1 MLIQFSVENFLSFK
15 DEVKFSMVAG
25 RTRKHRDHIIT
36 TGKRNDIRLLK
47 TGVIY
52 GANASGKS
60 NLIKAM
66 AFAQDFVTRGT
77 LNTKYISLAPFLFD
91 SVTANEPST
100 FRFEI
105 KCETRSYIYG
115 FAVDRK
121 QVHSEELYEIR
132 PASEKLIFKR
142 KTDLDGRAKIEF
154 GKLPLTAEQHQEL
167 LDSIVPERLLL
178 TESVKME
185 QRISY
190 FEDVYRWFD
199 YTLVPVFP
207 SSKPSGGIGIG
218 FMKYDDFHKRFYDL
232 IEQLDLGID
241 DIGPV
246 RYEFNAKELTDEFKK
261 KVKRHIQDIPE
272 GSNERAIFYNSVD
285 DYYLLV
291 DSDNQYTAYK
301 VVTLHHVKHEN
312 RNIAFSLNAE
322 GLNTESD
329 GTIRILELVPTL
341 LGLLDGHADHV
352 FVIDELDRSLH
363 AHLSYKVLELFLNNS
378 GLSSSQMIVTT
389 HESNLLDL
397 DLLRRDEIWFIEKDA
412 EGASTVFSLEEFHP
426 RHHKDVRKSYLQGRF
441 GAIPLL
447 PSRRSLEL
455 QR

>member
-25 RTRKHRDHIIT
+25 RTRKHKDHIIT

-60 NLIKAM
+60 NLIKAI

-77 LNTKYISLAPFLFD
+77 IKTQYIKLKPFLLN
-91 SVTANEPST
+91 SATANESSK
-100 FRFEI
+100 FQFEI
-105 KCETRSYIYG
+105 KCKTGFYIYG

-121 QVHSEELYEIR
+121 QVHSEELHEIR
-132 PASEKLIFKR
+132 PASKKLIFER
-142 KTDLDGRAKIEF
+142 KTDLDGRTKIEF
-154 GKLPLTAEQHQEL
+154 GKLPLTAERHQEL

-178 TESVKME
+178 TESMKME
-185 QRISY
+185 NIISY
-190 FEDVYRWFD
+190 FEDVYYWFD
-199 YTLVPVFP
+199 YTLAPVFP
-207 SSKPSGGIGIG
+207 NSKPSGGIGIG
-218 FMKYDDFHKRFYDL
+218 LIKQATDFRQRLHEV
-232 IEQLDLGID
+232 IELLDLGID
-241 DIGPV
+241 AVDITEV
-246 RYEFNAKELTDEFKK
+246 EFNPETELTNEFKET
-261 KVKRHIQDIPE
+261 VKRYISDIPK
-272 GSNERAIFYNSVD
+272 GSNERAIFSYRNSD
-285 DYYLLV
+285 FYLLV

-301 VVTLHHVKHEN
+301 VVALHHVKHEN
-312 RNIAFSLNAE
+312 RNVAF
-322 GLNTESD
+322 GLDAESD

-341 LGLLDGHADHV
+341 LGLLNRHVEHV

-363 AHLSYKVLELFLNNS
+363 AHLSYKVLELFLNNI

-389 HESNLLDL
+389 HESSLLDL

>member
-1 MLIQFSVENFLSFK
+1 MLIRFFVENFLSFK
-15 DEVKFSMVAG
+15 DEVEFSMVAG

-36 TGKRNDIRLLK
+36 TGKRNDVRLLK

-66 AFAQDFVTRGT
+66 AFAQNFVTRGT
-77 LNTKYISLAPFLFD
+77 IETQYIKLKPFLLN
-91 SVTANEPST
+91 SVTANKPST

-105 KCETRSYIYG
+105 KYETRSYIYG
-115 FAVDRK
+115 FAVDRN
-121 QVHSEELYEIR
+121 QVHSEELHEIR
-132 PASEKLIFKR
+132 PASEKLIFER
-142 KTDLDGRAKIEF
+142 KTDLDGRTKIEF
-154 GKLPLTAEQHQEL
+154 GKLPLTAEQNQEL
-167 LDSIVPERLLL
+167 LDSIMPERLLL

-185 QRISY
+185 QRISLFDGIY
-190 FEDVYRWFD
+190 HWFD
-199 YTLVPVFP
+199 HILAPVFP

-218 FMKYDDFHKRFYDL
+218 LIKQADFRQRL
-232 IEQLDLGID
+232 REVLELLDLGID
-241 DIGPV
+241 AVDITEV
-246 RYEFNAKELTDEFKK
+246 EFNPETELTNEFKET
-261 KVKRHIQDIPE
+261 VKRHISDIPK
-272 GSNERAIFYNSVD
+272 GSDERAIFSHHNSD
-285 DYYLLV
+285 FYLLV
-291 DSDNQYTAYK
+291 DSDNRYTAYK
-301 VVTLHHVKHEN
+301 VVALHHVKHEG
-312 RNIAFSLNAE
+312 RKVAF
-322 GLNTESD
+322 GLDAESD

-341 LGLLDGHADHV
+341 LGLLDRHVEHV

-363 AHLSYKVLELFLNNS
+363 AHLSYKVLELFLNNI

-412 EGASTVFSLEEFHP
+412 GGASTVFSLEEFHP

>member
-1 MLIQFSVENFLSFK
+1 MLIRFFVENFLSFK
-15 DEVKFSMVAG
+15 DEVEFSMVAG

-60 NLIKAM
+60 NLIKAI

-91 SVTANEPST
+91 SVTANKPST

-121 QVHSEELYEIR
+121 QVHSEELHEIR

-185 QRISY
+185 HIISY
-190 FEDVYRWFD
+190 FEDVYHWFD

-207 SSKPSGGIGIG
+207 SSTYAPGIGIG

-232 IEQLDLGID
+232 IERLDLGID
-241 DIGPV
+241 GIGPV
-246 RYEFNAKELTDEFKK
+246 KYEFNAKELTDEFKK
-261 KVKRHIQDIPE
+261 KVKRHIQAIPE

-291 DSDNQYTAYK
+291 DSDNQYAAYK
-301 VVTLHHVKHEN
+301 IMTIHDVKHEN
-312 RNIAFSLNAE
+312 RKVAFDLSV
-322 GLNTESD
+322 ESD
-329 GTIRILELVPTL
+329 GTRRLLEFVPAL
-341 LGLLDGHADHV
+341 FLGIEGERV
-352 FVIDELDRSLH
+352 FVIDELDRRLH
-363 AHLSYKVLELFLNNS
+363 AHMTYNILDIFLTNS
-378 GLSSSQMIVTT
+378 ANKSSQMIVTT
-389 HESNLLDL
+389 HESSLLDL
-397 DLLRRDEIWFIEKDA
+397 DLLRHDEIWFIEKDSA
-412 EGASTVFSLEEFHP
+412 GASDVYSLEEFAP
-426 RHHKDVRKSYLQGRF
+426 RFDKGIEKGYLHGRF
-441 GAIPLL
+441 GAIPIL
-447 PSRRSLEL
+447 SSYNVLEWAE
-455 QR
+455 